1 MLRNDDAAFFNY
13 SSYLLYLFLQV
24 RKKAT
29 ALSGVCKFQGY
40 HCQNST
46 IHSFM
51 TNGIRQVRLEVDIFD
66 KRILD
71 SLGHS
76 ASEYGAQSI

>member
-24 RKKAT
+24 RKKAS

-46 IHSFM
+46 LIM
-51 TNGIRQVRLEVDIFD
+51 TNGIRKVKLGVDIFD
-66 KRILD
+66 KRIEPD
-71 SLGHS
+71 SI
-76 ASEYGAQSI
+76 ESIKVFPTSSDA